1 MSDNSQE
8 TGAISLNDAISLLVT
23 PEQDKVENEGRQ
35 EEKVLQP
42 AEAEAE
48 VTDEDNSEELATEE
62 PDFEDEDD
70 ADEAEELDGDDDY
83 EGDEEE
89 PQESVYRVTVDG
101 EEIEVSLDEALQG
114 YQRQQAFTKRS
125 MELAAERKAV
135 EQEAAEAK
143 QARESYAQ
151 QLEVLKQQIQQTTP
165 QEPDWVALA
174 KEVSAE
180 EYNAYKAQF
189 EQQKQY
195 LAQVEAEQQRVAQE
209 QNVERDKQLQEHLR
223 AQRQEMLSRI
233 PQWQDEEVRE
243 TERLEVVKYA
253 QSQVGFTQE
262 EIENASD
269 ARAIELLYKAW
280 KWDNLQKKKPTAKK
294 RTRKAPKMAKAGQPK
309 TKNQVASRSRQQAMS
324 RLNKERSVDAAVQYL
339 MGNS

>member
-1 MSDNSQE
+1 MSNNSQE
-8 TGAISLNDAISLLVT
+8 NGAISLNDAISLLAT

-35 EEKVLQP
+35 EEELLQP
-42 AEAEAE
+42 VEAEAE
-48 VTDEDNSEELATEE
+48 VTDDNNSEELAAEE
-62 PDFEDEDD
+62 LDFDDEDD
-70 ADEAEELDGDDDY
+70 ADEAEEAED
-83 EGDEEE
+83 EVVEEEDEEE
-89 PQESVYRVTVDG
+89 PTYTVRVDG
-101 EEIEVSLDEALQG
+101 DEYEVTLDELRSG
-114 YQRQQAFTKRS
+114 YSRTQFYTKRS
-125 MELAAERKAV
+125 QELAAERKAV

-209 QNVERDKQLQEHLR
+209 QNAEREKQLQEHLR
-223 AQRQEMLSRI
+223 AQRQEMLNRI

-253 QSQVGFTQE
+253 QSQVGFTQ
-262 EIENASD
+262 
-269 ARAIELLYKAW
+269 
-280 KWDNLQKKKPTAKK
+280 
-294 RTRKAPKMAKAGQPK
+294 
-309 TKNQVASRSRQQAMS
+309 
-324 RLNKERSVDAAVQYL
+324 
-339 MGNS
+339 